1 MKQPGD
7 SSFSSDA
14 EMEVELTTQDLVG
27 LTPAYP
33 VAPSI
38 TSVET
43 ATLVAVAAPA
53 ANAAASPASPA
64 NLRWL
69 APRAVGLAAT
79 VAVSL
84 IAIVSLAELAPPQRI
99 VERPVSNWAPVPDPV
114 AVDESTEEAPPTLIA
129 NPFDPSE
136 VFELPPGLT
145 RDQARDMVAELLLKR
160 ASERQVYAG
169 HRR

>member
-79 VAVSL
+79 VA
-84 IAIVSLAELAPPQRI
+84 
-99 VERPVSNWAPVPDPV
+99 
-114 AVDESTEEAPPTLIA
+114 
-129 NPFDPSE
+129 
-136 VFELPPGLT
+136 
-145 RDQARDMVAELLLKR
+145 
-160 ASERQVYAG
+160 
-169 HRR
+169 

>member
-1 MKQPGD
+1 
-7 SSFSSDA
+7 
-14 EMEVELTTQDLVG
+14 
-27 LTPAYP
+27 
-33 VAPSI
+33 
-38 TSVET
+38 
-43 ATLVAVAAPA
+43 
-53 ANAAASPASPA
+53 
-64 NLRWL
+64 
-69 APRAVGLAAT
+69 
-79 VAVSL
+79 L